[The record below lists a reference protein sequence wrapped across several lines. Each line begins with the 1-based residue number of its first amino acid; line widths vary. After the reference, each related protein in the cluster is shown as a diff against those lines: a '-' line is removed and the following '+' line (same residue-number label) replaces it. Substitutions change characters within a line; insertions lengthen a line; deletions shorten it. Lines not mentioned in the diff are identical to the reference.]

1 MIKEINYFPGEL
13 KLDENGL
20 PKTSHKDKKNHGFG
34 MKSMKAFV
42 EKYQGQINVDID
54 SNEFVLTILIPLNK

>member
-1 MIKEINYFPGEL
+1 MKIKAMQNSV
-13 KLDENGL
+13 
-20 PKTSHKDKKNHGFG
+20 TSLYKDKKNHGFG